1 MQSFIRNTISKT
13 TKILLTTS
21 ILSLTIICS
30 GINAYAEDS
39 NLFKIISEDS
49 QFSILKEAIQKI
61 GLESNLS
68 KADGD
73 KYTILAPNNQAF
85 EKLPKPIL
93 ENLLKEESKDSLSKL
108 LNYHLLSGVV
118 NGVQI
123 VSSKTVKTLEGSELN
138 IKLTSSQ
145 ILLNDKV
152 NLSKIDIKASNG
164 VLHIIDEVLTPGSI
178 NVEAL
183 GGAAASNNS
192 QMSQNSQSTQSN
204 QSNQSNSMSQTSASE
219 NSTEASPA
227 TTETPRTGASF
238 VVSTTVLIMS
248 LIGAGLRFIIRP
260 VRVKND

>member
-13 TKILLTTS
+13 TKILLTTF

-30 GINAYAEDS
+30 GINAHAEDS
-39 NLFKIISEDS
+39 SIFKLISEDS
-49 QFSILKEAIQKI
+49 QFSILKEAVQKI
-61 GLESNLS
+61 GLEPNLS
-68 KADGD
+68 KTDGD

-93 ENLLKEESKDSLSKL
+93 ENLLKDENKDSLSKL
-108 LNYHLLSGVV
+108 LNYHLISGVV

-123 VSSKTVKTLEGSELN
+123 VSSKTIKTLEGSELN

-164 VLHIIDEVLTPGSI
+164 VLHIIDEVLVPGSV
-178 NVEAL
+178 NLEAL
-183 GGAAASNNS
+183 GGSTVSNNS
-192 QMSQNSQSTQSN
+192 QMSQNS

-219 NSTEASPA
+219 NSTEASPV
-227 TTETPRTGASF
+227 TTETPRTGSGF
-238 VVSTTVLIMS
+238 IVSTTVVTMS